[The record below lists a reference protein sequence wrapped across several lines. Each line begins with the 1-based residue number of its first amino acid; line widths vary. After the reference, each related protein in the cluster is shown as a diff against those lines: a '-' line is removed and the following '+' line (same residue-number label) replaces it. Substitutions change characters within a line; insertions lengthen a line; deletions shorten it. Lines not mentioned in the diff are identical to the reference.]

1 MFPQPRSLNWL
12 TAVVLVGDVEHIQC
26 PTYGTALPPRG
37 TLFKEVQWGRT
48 NMTDNVEN
56 LVLEPLLAIRS
67 ILGEHGDRLNRI
79 ELRLS
84 AIEQT
89 LGSLYALSGSD
100 RETISA
106 IIRRVERIERRL
118 ELSDHPT

>member
-1 MFPQPRSLNWL
+1 
-12 TAVVLVGDVEHIQC
+12 
-26 PTYGTALPPRG
+26 
-37 TLFKEVQWGRT
+37 
-48 NMTDNVEN
+48 MTDNVEN
-56 LVLEPLLAIRS
+56 LVLEQLRAIRS
-67 ILGEHGDRLNRI
+67 ILGEYGDRLNRI

-100 RETISA
+100 RETISTV
-106 IIRRVERIERRL
+106 IRRVERIERRL